1 MKIYLF
7 HPWIKSKG
15 GAERLIYEY
24 YKRSKNKIIIFT
36 WYYNRKK
43 SFEIKNIISLF
54 NRFDFLF
61 RQFLLRGMISLLIMF
76 IKIPQNSDLY
86 LLSTSGI
93 AELSLIRLKKKSPIV
108 LYCHTPL
115 RAAYYD
121 DILWNYRYRFTDPL
135 MKFIYKVALHLYNHL
150 ERKAWKKVDF
160 VIFNSEL
167 SRKRA
172 LDKKLIDVN
181 KTKVIYPGADLE
193 GFYNDKPENY
203 FLYVARIGLA
213 KRQELL
219 IKAFAKFSKEYPE
232 YKLVLVGGLENRKY
246 YLRLLKLINELNLRD
261 KVIIK
266 TDVSDRELKELY
278 AKCLAFIHIPFM
290 EDFGIVPLEA
300 MASGKYVINVYPS
313 GNYEILKNASGIYWI
328 KERFDNEKMIEEIY
342 NAMKY
347 FIENKE
353 ELIKNGLKNR
363 EYIKKLDLS
372 WERFTKE
379 LDETLDSLN
388 LEFK

>member
-1 MKIYLF
+1 
-7 HPWIKSKG
+7 
-15 GAERLIYEY
+15 
-24 YKRSKNKIIIFT
+24 
-36 WYYNRKK
+36 
-43 SFEIKNIISLF
+43 
-54 NRFDFLF
+54 
-61 RQFLLRGMISLLIMF
+61 MF